1 MSSAVDGGSGDFWP
15 KQARSR
21 ETLSR
26 LLDAAEAV
34 LGKEGVEA
42 ATVPAI
48 AERAGASVG
57 AVYRRFPD
65 KDALLRAVCERFL
78 ERVDA
83 ANAAS
88 LQPELCAGVPA
99 AALAGRTVHAVVT
112 GYRMKAGMLRAVHLF
127 AAQHPDPAF
136 RKRVEE
142 QSARTLD
149 RIVEMFR
156 PVFGQIRHEDPELAL
171 RAGLL
176 AVTLAMRQL
185 VVTGKPLQASLRVP
199 QASLESELQRMF
211 LRYLGL
217 E

>member
-1 MSSAVDGGSGDFWP
+1 MDGGSDEWWP
-15 KQARSR
+15 RQARSR

-34 LGKEGVEA
+34 LARHGLEA

-48 AERAGASVG
+48 AEKARASVG

-78 ERVDA
+78 DRVDA
-83 ANAAS
+83 LNESA
-88 LQPELCAGVPA
+88 LRKPELSAGVPA
-99 AALAGRTVHAVVT
+99 AVLARRAVQGVIA
-112 GYRMKAGMLRAVHLF
+112 GYRMKAGMLRALHLF
-127 AAQHPDPAF
+127 VAQHPDPSF
-136 RKRVEE
+136 RKRIEE

-149 RIVEMFR
+149 RLVETFR
-156 PVFGQIRHEDPELAL
+156 PVFGQIRHPDPELAL

-185 VVTGKPLQASLRVP
+185 VLSGKPLHASLRVP
-199 QASLESELQRMF
+199 EASLDSELQRMF

>member
-1 MSSAVDGGSGDFWP
+1 MDGGSDEWWP
-15 KQARSR
+15 RQARSR

-34 LGKEGVEA
+34 LGKEGLEA

-48 AERAGASVG
+48 AGRARASVG

-78 ERVDA
+78 GRVDA
-83 ANAAS
+83 VNQTA
-88 LQPELCAGVPA
+88 LQPEPSAGIPA
-99 AALAGRTVHAVVT
+99 AALARRTIQGLVT
-112 GYRMKAGMLRAVHLF
+112 GYRMKAGMLRALHLF

-136 RKRVEE
+136 RKRIEE

-149 RIVEMFR
+149 HIVEMFR

-185 VVTGKPLQASLRVP
+185 VLAGKPLQSSLRVR

>member
-1 MSSAVDGGSGDFWP
+1 MDGSDDWSP
-15 KQARSR
+15 RQARSR
-21 ETLSR
+21 EMEAR

-34 LGKEGVEA
+34 LAKDGLEA

-78 ERVDA
+78 DRADA
-83 ANAAS
+83 MN
-88 LQPELCAGVPA
+88 A
-99 AALAGRTVHAVVT
+99 AALQPGSVAGIPAAGLARRIVHGLVA
-112 GYRMKAGMLRAVHLF
+112 GYRVKAGMLRALQLF
-127 AAQHPDPAF
+127 AAQHPDPGF
-136 RKRVEE
+136 RRRIEE

-149 RIVEMFR
+149 RTVEMFR
-156 PVFGQIRHEDPELAL
+156 PVFGEIGHEDPELAL

-176 AVTLAMRQL
+176 AVTLVMRQL
-185 VVTGKPLQASLRVP
+185 VVTGRPLQASLRVP
-199 QASLESELQRMF
+199 QASLESELERMF

>member
-1 MSSAVDGGSGDFWP
+1 MDGGSSEWWP
-15 KQARSR
+15 RQARSR

-34 LGKEGVEA
+34 LSKEGLEA

-48 AERAGASVG
+48 AERARASVG
-57 AVYRRFPD
+57 SVYRRFPD
-65 KDALLRAVCERFL
+65 KDAMLRAVCERFL
-78 ERVDA
+78 DRADAMNTAALQAERY
-83 ANAAS
+83 
-88 LQPELCAGVPA
+88 AGIPA
-99 AALAGRTVHAVVT
+99 AALARQIVHGVVA
-112 GYRMKAGMLRAVHLF
+112 GYRVKAGMLRALQLF

-136 RKRVEE
+136 RKRIEE

-149 RIVEMFR
+149 RTIEIFR
-156 PVFGQIRHEDPELAL
+156 PVFKEIRHEDPELAL

-176 AVTLAMRQL
+176 AVTLVMRQL

>member
-1 MSSAVDGGSGDFWP
+1 MDGGSDEWGP

-21 ETLSR
+21 ETLTR

-34 LGKEGVEA
+34 LAKEGMDA

-78 ERVDA
+78 ERADA
-83 ANAAS
+83 LNAAALRPEANA
-88 LQPELCAGVPA
+88 GIPA
-99 AALAGRTVHAVVT
+99 AALARRIVLGVVT
-112 GYRMKAGMLRAVHLF
+112 GYRTKAGMLRALHLYV
-127 AAQHPDPAF
+127 AQHPDAAF
-136 RKRVEE
+136 RRRIEE

-149 RIVEMFR
+149 RTVEMFR
-156 PVFGQIRHEDPELAL
+156 PVFKEIRHEDPELAI

-199 QASLESELQRMF
+199 QASLESELSRMF
-211 LRYLGL
+211 VRYLGL

>member
-1 MSSAVDGGSGDFWP
+1 MIP
-15 KQARSR
+15 L
-21 ETLSR
+21 LSF
-26 LLDAAEAV
+26 
-34 LGKEGVEA
+34 A
-42 ATVPAI
+42 ATGARNTANQDSHPAPGP
-48 AERAGASVG
+48 RWPP
-57 AVYRRFPD
+57 YRRFPD

-83 ANAAS
+83 VA
-88 LQPELCAGVPA
+88 LGPEQCAGIPA
-99 AALAGRTVHAVVT
+99 AALARRAVQGLVT
-112 GYRMKAGMLRAVHLF
+112 GYRMKAGMLRALHLF

-156 PVFGQIRHEDPELAL
+156 PVFREIRHEDPELAV

-176 AVTLAMRQL
+176 AVALAMRQL
-185 VVTGKPLQASLRVP
+185 VVTGKPLQGSLRVP
-199 QASLESELQRMF
+199 QAKLESELQRMF

-217 E
+217 S